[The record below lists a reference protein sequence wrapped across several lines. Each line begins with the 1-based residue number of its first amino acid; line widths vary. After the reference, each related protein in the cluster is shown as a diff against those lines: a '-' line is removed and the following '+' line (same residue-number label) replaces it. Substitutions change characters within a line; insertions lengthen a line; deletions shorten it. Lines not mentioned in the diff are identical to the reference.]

1 MTQLSELFELY
12 KNNAEFQSKRIIL
25 CDWKTSEGYEINS
38 LKEFNNYMQN
48 FPQVHFL
55 IDKIENEKF
64 LIYDYFTMLKTKPYV
79 VTLVHPLMTNAYYKD
94 LPDQTIDVHVN
105 QDGVYRYVYVDYG
118 SGIKEYVIEFPNSI
132 KPEIKE
138 KFKDI
143 LPDVSDINNISLI
156 FTNSDRFTVLEP
168 SNFLIYNL
176 EDIYPDWAVKKIT
189 TLNLSK
195 KVWNEL
201 KAIK

>member
-64 LIYDYFTMLKTKPYV
+64 FI
-79 VTLVHPLMTNAYYKD
+79 
-94 LPDQTIDVHVN
+94 
-105 QDGVYRYVYVDYG
+105 
-118 SGIKEYVIEFPNSI
+118 
-132 KPEIKE
+132 
-138 KFKDI
+138 
-143 LPDVSDINNISLI
+143 
-156 FTNSDRFTVLEP
+156 
-168 SNFLIYNL
+168 
-176 EDIYPDWAVKKIT
+176 
-189 TLNLSK
+189 
-195 KVWNEL
+195 
-201 KAIK
+201 

>member
-1 MTQLSELFELY
+1 MTLRNLHALY
-12 KNNAEFQSKRIIL
+12 LENDVKTFPKLVL
-25 CDWKTSEGYEINS
+25 CEWLTQEGFAINS
-38 LKEFNNYMQN
+38 MDDFTQIVDSIKTEMYLLNKQES
-48 FPQVHFL
+48 
-55 IDKIENEKF
+55 KST
-64 LIYDYFTMLKTKPYV
+64 LIYDYFTMSKAKPHV
-79 VTLVHPLMTNAYYKD
+79 VALAHPLLTNGYFKD
-94 LPDQTIDVHVN
+94 LPDQTIDIHIN
-105 QDGVYRYVYVDYG
+105 GDGVYRYLFVDYG
-118 SGIKEYVIEFPNSI
+118 AGIKEYIIEFPS
-132 KPEIKE
+132 EIAGPIYE
-138 KFKDI
+138 RFKDI
-143 LPDVSDINNISLI
+143 LPNASSVDNISLI